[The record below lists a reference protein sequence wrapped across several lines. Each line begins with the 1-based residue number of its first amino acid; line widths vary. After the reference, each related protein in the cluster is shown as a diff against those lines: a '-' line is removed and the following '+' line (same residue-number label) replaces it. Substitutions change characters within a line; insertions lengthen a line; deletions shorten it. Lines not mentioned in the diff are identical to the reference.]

1 MAKTFAQYLIDKALP
16 QGMAIT
22 KQVDKKYL
30 GELLTEVARKHNS
43 EYSDVVMKLKKLGD
57 ILSTLEPVTMGI
69 DEISVPNKAERDA
82 AVKKYTPLIEKE
94 KDHDKQNKYMME
106 FQAKLKEL
114 NMKDTKDDAS
124 TMVRSALAKNELQLM
139 KLRVSPGVVMGNNG
153 KIVPIVF
160 PKSYAEGADPL
171 QWWLGAAE
179 SRRNL
184 AQTSVSTAKPGE
196 LLKVMSN
203 VLNSAVVSKDD
214 CGSEQGI
221 ILATKDDDILNRYLA
236 KDTKQFKRNTLI
248 TSDVQQE
255 LLKAGVASILV
266 RSPQTCQCQGG
277 TVCQKC
283 MGLRN
288 GTGKPWN
295 IGDNAGLVTAGMI
308 GEPLTQMTI
317 SSKHATALAKENK
330 GLTGESGFRQFIES
344 PKQYPNR
351 KILCELYGV
360 IEYIRPAPQGGQ
372 NIFIRTTRRVPDR
385 YVVHAIPDKDRK
397 LWYSYH
403 VPPNLK
409 IADGIEKGMEVYPGL
424 TLSTGVDN
432 MQDVARLRNLGT
444 ARSVAAQNMYEIYKN
459 TGMKLDRRHFEL
471 LSRNANMYVTLEK
484 VPNGFGYN
492 TGETVEY
499 NKLKNMVTRMPK
511 ETVPVAKALGL
522 VLAEGVLDLTV
533 GTEVDAQIQQY
544 LRQNNIDSVRIVRGL
559 EVSCNAV
566 PMTRVVNK
574 SNDWVAAMNH
584 RYLKDQM
591 KDAAAL
597 GKRSN
602 IHGHNP
608 ITAYAYGAEMSAGSE
623 GKY

>member
-16 QGMAIT
+16 HGMHIT
-22 KQVDKKYL
+22 KQIDKKYL
-30 GELLTEVARKHNS
+30 GSLLTEVARDHNG
-43 EYSDVVMKLKKLGD
+43 EYSEVVMRLKKLGD
-57 ILSTLEPVTMGI
+57 MFSTLEPVTMGI
-69 DEISVPNKAERDA
+69 NEISVPNKSERDA
-82 AVKKYTPLIEKE
+82 AIKKFTPLIENE
-94 KDHDKQNKYMME
+94 KDHNKQIKAMME
-106 FQAKLKEL
+106 LQAKLKEL

-160 PKSYAEGADPL
+160 PKSYAEGTDPL
-171 QWWLGAAE
+171 QWWLGATEA
-179 SRRNL
+179 RRNL
-184 AQTSVSTAKPGE
+184 ARTSVATAKPGE
-196 LLKVMSN
+196 MLKVMSN
-203 VLNSAVVSKDD
+203 VLNSAVVSKED
-214 CGSEQGI
+214 CGTEQGI
-221 ILATKDDDILNRYLA
+221 ILATKDDDVLNRYLA
-236 KDTKQFKRNTLI
+236 KDTGKFKRNTLI
-248 TSDVQQE
+248 TSDIQQE
-255 LLKAGVASILV
+255 LLRSNVASILV

-277 TVCQKC
+277 TVCAKC
-283 MGLRN
+283 MGIRN

-308 GEPLTQMTI
+308 GEPLNQMVI
-317 SSKHATALAKENK
+317 SSKHDSAMAKEDV
-330 GLTGESGFRQFIES
+330 GLEGEPGFRQFVES

-351 KILCELYGV
+351 KVLCEIYGI
-360 IEYIRPAPQGGQ
+360 IEFIRPAPQGGQ
-372 NIFIRTTRRVPDR
+372 IIQIRMTRKVPDR
-385 YVVHAIPDKDRK
+385 YIVHAMPDKDRK
-397 LWYSYH
+397 MWYSYH
-403 VPPNLK
+403 IPPTLK
-409 IADGIEKGMEVYPGL
+409 LASGVERGAEVYPGME
-424 TLSTGVDN
+424 LSTGVDN

-444 ARSVAAQNMYEIYKN
+444 ARSVASQNMYDIYKN

-471 LSRNANMYVTLEK
+471 LSRNANMYVTLVK

-499 NKLKNMVTRMPK
+499 NKLKNMVSRMPK
-511 ETVPVAKALGL
+511 ETVSLNNALGL

-533 GTEVDAQIQQY
+533 GTEIDAKVQQY
-544 LRQNNIDSVRIVRGL
+544 LRQKDIDSVKIVRGL
-559 EVSCNAV
+559 EISCNAV

-591 KDAAAL
+591 KDAASL

-608 ITAYAYGAEMSAGSE
+608 ITAYAYGAEMHAGSE